1 MQNKPLKKVLT
12 IVFIFAFVSG
22 CGFKK
27 INDPNLKFYSIGDIK
42 LSGNKQLGLVIQNK
56 LKLSSSTGSKNTLF
70 LNINLEKY
78 KTTREK
84 DSSNKI
90 TKYDIKLIANISI
103 KTSSEIIER
112 KFETIDFYDVSSD
125 YSDTIRAQKNLES
138 ELAKNIADELI
149 SYLKF
154 KFNNDI

>member
-1 MQNKPLKKVLT
+1 MMKKILT
-12 IVFIFAFVSG
+12 IVFIFTFVSG
-22 CGFKK
+22 CSFKK

-70 LNINLEKY
+70 LDINLEKY
-78 KTTREK
+78 KTTRER
-84 DSSNKI
+84 SSNKI

>member
-1 MQNKPLKKVLT
+1 MMKKILT

-27 INDPNLKFYSIGDIK
+27 INDPNIKFYSIGDIK

-70 LNINLEKY
+70 LDINLEKY

-149 SYLKF
+149 NYLKF

>member
-1 MQNKPLKKVLT
+1 MKKTLA
-12 IVFIFAFVSG
+12 IIFIFLLVSG

-56 LKLSSSTGSKNTLF
+56 LKLSSNKDSKNTLF
-70 LNINLEKY
+70 LNINLEKN
-78 KTTREK
+78 KTMKEK

-90 TKYDIKLIANISI
+90 TKYDIKLTADVSI
-103 KTSSEIIER
+103 KTASEILEK
-112 KFETIDFYDVSSD
+112 KFETMDFYDVTTN
-125 YSDTIRAQKNLES
+125 YSNTIRAQKNLEN
-138 ELAKNIADELI
+138 ELARSIADELI
-149 SYLKF
+149 NYLKL

>member
-1 MQNKPLKKVLT
+1 MKKILT

-70 LNINLEKY
+70 LDINLEKY

-90 TKYDIKLIANISI
+90 TKYDIKLIANILI

>member
-1 MQNKPLKKVLT
+1 MMKKILT
-12 IVFIFAFVSG
+12 IVFVFVLVSG

-56 LKLSSSTGSKNTLF
+56 LKLSSSKDSKNTLF

-84 DSSNKI
+84 DSTNKI

-103 KTSSEIIER
+103 KTSSEILE
-112 KFETIDFYDVSSD
+112 KKLETIDFYDVSSD
-125 YSDTIRAQKNLES
+125 YSNTIRAQKNLEN

-149 SYLKF
+149 NYLKL

>member
-1 MQNKPLKKVLT
+1 MMKKILT

-70 LNINLEKY
+70 LDINLEKY

>member
-1 MQNKPLKKVLT
+1 MMKKILT
-12 IVFIFAFVSG
+12 IVFVFVLVSG

-56 LKLSSSTGSKNTLF
+56 LKLSSSKDSKNTLF

-84 DSSNKI
+84 DSTNKI

-103 KTSSEIIER
+103 KTSSEILE
-112 KFETIDFYDVSSD
+112 KKLVTIDFYDVSSD
-125 YSDTIRAQKNLES
+125 YSNTIRAQKNLEN

-149 SYLKF
+149 NYLKL

>member
-1 MQNKPLKKVLT
+1 MMKKILT

-27 INDPNLKFYSIGDIK
+27 INDPNIKFYSIGDIK

-70 LNINLEKY
+70 LDINLEKY

-90 TKYDIKLIANISI
+90 TKYDIKLIANILI

>member
-1 MQNKPLKKVLT
+1 MMKKILT
-12 IVFIFAFVSG
+12 IIFVFVLVSG

-27 INDPNLKFYSIGDIK
+27 INDPNLKFYSIGNVN

-56 LKLSSSTGSKNTLF
+56 LKLSSSKDSKNTLF

-84 DSSNKI
+84 DSTNKI

-103 KTSSEIIER
+103 KTSSEILE
-112 KFETIDFYDVSSD
+112 KKLETIDFYDVSSD
-125 YSDTIRAQKNLES
+125 YSNTIRAQKNLEN

-149 SYLKF
+149 NYLKL

>member
-1 MQNKPLKKVLT
+1 MKRTLA
-12 IVFIFAFVSG
+12 IIFIFLLNTG

-56 LKLSSSTGSKNTLF
+56 LKLSSNKDSKNTLF
-70 LNINLEKY
+70 LNINLEKN
-78 KTTREK
+78 KTMKEK

-90 TKYDIKLIANISI
+90 TKYDIKLTADVSI
-103 KTSSEIIER
+103 KTASEILEK
-112 KFETIDFYDVSSD
+112 KFETMDFYDVTTN
-125 YSDTIRAQKNLES
+125 YSNTIRAQKNLEN
-138 ELAKNIADELI
+138 ELARSIADELI
-149 SYLKF
+149 NYLKL

>member
-1 MQNKPLKKVLT
+1 MMKKILT

-70 LNINLEKY
+70 LDINLEKY
-78 KTTREK
+78 KTMREK

-125 YSDTIRAQKNLES
+125 YSDTIRAQKNLEN

-149 SYLKF
+149 SYLKL

>member
-1 MQNKPLKKVLT
+1 MMKKILT

-70 LNINLEKY
+70 LDINLEKY

-90 TKYDIKLIANISI
+90 TKYDIKLIANILI

-149 SYLKF
+149 NYLKF

>member
-1 MQNKPLKKVLT
+1 MKKILT

-27 INDPNLKFYSIGDIK
+27 INDPNIKFYSIGDIK

-70 LNINLEKY
+70 LDINLEKY

>member
-1 MQNKPLKKVLT
+1 MKKILT

-27 INDPNLKFYSIGDIK
+27 INDPNLKFYSIGNIK

-56 LKLSSSTGSKNTLF
+56 LKLSSSKGSKNTLF

-103 KTSSEIIER
+103 KTSSEIIEK

-125 YSDTIRAQKNLES
+125 YSNTIRAQKNLEN

>member
-1 MQNKPLKKVLT
+1 MMKKILT
-12 IVFIFAFVSG
+12 IIFIFVLVSG

-70 LNINLEKY
+70 LDINLEKY

-149 SYLKF
+149 NYLKF

>member
-1 MQNKPLKKVLT
+1 MMKKILT
-12 IVFIFAFVSG
+12 IVFIFTFVSG

-70 LNINLEKY
+70 LDINLEKY

>member
-1 MQNKPLKKVLT
+1 MMKKILT
-12 IVFIFAFVSG
+12 IVFIFVFVSG

-70 LNINLEKY
+70 LDINLEKY

>member
-1 MQNKPLKKVLT
+1 MMKKILT

-27 INDPNLKFYSIGDIK
+27 INDPNLKFYSIGDIE

-70 LNINLEKY
+70 LDINLEKY

-90 TKYDIKLIANISI
+90 TKYDIKLIANILI

>member
-1 MQNKPLKKVLT
+1 MKRTLT
-12 IVFIFAFVSG
+12 IIFICLFISG

-70 LNINLEKY
+70 LDINLEKY

>member
-1 MQNKPLKKVLT
+1 MKKVLT

-70 LNINLEKY
+70 IPTDASKP
-78 KTTREK
+78 
-84 DSSNKI
+84 
-90 TKYDIKLIANISI
+90 AC
-103 KTSSEIIER
+103 
-112 KFETIDFYDVSSD
+112 DVTVKELL
-125 YSDTIRAQKNLES
+125 DT
-138 ELAKNIADELI
+138 D
-149 SYLKF
+149 
-154 KFNNDI
+154 

>member
-1 MQNKPLKKVLT
+1 MMKKILT

-56 LKLSSSTGSKNTLF
+56 LKLSSSIGSKNTLF
-70 LNINLEKY
+70 LDINLEKY

>member
-1 MQNKPLKKVLT
+1 MAVVL
-12 IVFIFAFVSG
+12 
-22 CGFKK
+22 KK

-70 LNINLEKY
+70 LDINLEKY

-84 DSSNKI
+84 NSSNKI

>member
-1 MQNKPLKKVLT
+1 MMKKILT

-70 LNINLEKY
+70 LDINLEKY

-154 KFNNDI
+154 KLNNDI